1 MSPPPTWSWLA
12 RLCQERAAPSP
23 HPGGLGNGRT
33 SVACSVFHIKL
44 YYSATVPV
52 HHIYSLKLPSLTE
65 RADLKLGPSTLP
77 CRGASSLPRSIAAR
91 WLHCDMCRAPHSSLP
106 LILARFSLFS
116 AQPRLCGV
124 PGNTGCTPNSPR
136 GPGAFSTEPPNQA
149 LVTPTLLCPLQDNIR
164 VLVPL
169 LDRLCKRQVYLINK
183 YE

>member
-23 HPGGLGNGRT
+23 HPRGLGNGRT

-77 CRGASSLPRSIAAR
+77 CRGASSLPRSVAAR
-91 WLHCDMCRAPHSSLP
+91 LLHCDVQGSPQLPAPHPCSVQSVQCPATSVWRAREHGLHPKLTEGPRCLIHRAPKSGFGHSH
-106 LILARFSLFS
+106 S
-116 AQPRLCGV
+116 ALSP
-124 PGNTGCTPNSPR
+124 PG
-136 GPGAFSTEPPNQA
+136 
-149 LVTPTLLCPLQDNIR
+149 
-164 VLVPL
+164 
-169 LDRLCKRQVYLINK
+169 
-183 YE
+183 

>member
-1 MSPPPTWSWLA
+1 MSPPPTWNWLA

-77 CRGASSLPRSIAAR
+77 CRGASSLPRSVAAR
-91 WLHCDMCRAPHSSLP
+91 LLHCDVQGSPQLP
-106 LILARFSLFS
+106 ALILARFSLFS
-116 AQPRLCGV
+116 AQPHLCGV
-124 PGNTGCTPNSPR
+124 PGNTGCTMPWLNPKLTEGPRCLFHRAPKSGFGHSHSALSP
-136 GPGAFSTEPPNQA
+136 PG
-149 LVTPTLLCPLQDNIR
+149 
-164 VLVPL
+164 
-169 LDRLCKRQVYLINK
+169 
-183 YE
+183 